1 MSPFAHRISLI
12 VAIAILT
19 PQGLRADWWS
29 NFMDAVNN
37 IPTQTPT
44 TYSTSGYSAEQ
55 SSSTLSE
62 NKARAY
68 IDQIVQSLDHA
79 LRPTMKINK
88 VNLFCKRVHREV
100 LECRSCYS
108 WTPYGKRYKKDMID
122 QFISSAIL
130 ELIEESAY
138 DYAYKKSGDS
148 SIARRISESMR
159 NNALARIMQN
169 GTLNF
174 ERLTEFVGT
183 ALKRA
188 VSDAM
193 NRIDAPYNTT
203 YNNSYNRPKPSA
215 PSYEAVYYAA
225 PAYSSERHYE
235 FDVYPSDDC
244 CCCLDSFDTVARIFI
259 KPCGHDICKSCAK
272 QWFFGGGN
280 RSCPQCRAVVDRDYI
295 SVAIAS

>member
-12 VAIAILT
+12 VIIMILT
-19 PQGLRADWWS
+19 HQTLRADWWN
-29 NFMDAVNN
+29 NFVDAVNN
-37 IPTQTPT
+37 IPIQTPT

-55 SSSTLSE
+55 SSSTMSE
-62 NKARAY
+62 NKARDY
-68 IDQIVQSLDHA
+68 INQIIQSLDHA

-88 VNLFCKRVHREV
+88 VNLFCKRIHREV

-130 ELIEESAY
+130 ELIEDSAY
-138 DYAYKKSGDS
+138 DYAYKKSRDS

-174 ERLTEFVGT
+174 ERLTEFVGK

-188 VSDAM
+188 VRDAM
-193 NRIDAPYNTT
+193 NRIDVPYSTSYTPT
-203 YNNSYNRPKPSA
+203 YNNSYNRPTPSA
-215 PSYEAVYYAA
+215 PSYEEVYYATPA
-225 PAYSSERHYE
+225 PQYA

-244 CCCLDSFDTVARIFI
+244 CCCLDSFDTVERIFI
-259 KPCGHDICKSCAK
+259 KPCGHDICKSCAM

-295 SVAIAS
+295 SVMIAS